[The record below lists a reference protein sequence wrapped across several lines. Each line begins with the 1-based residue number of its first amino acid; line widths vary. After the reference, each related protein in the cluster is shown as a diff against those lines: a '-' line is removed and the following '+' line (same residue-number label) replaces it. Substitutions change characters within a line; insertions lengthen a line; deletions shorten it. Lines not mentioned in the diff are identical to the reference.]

1 MGKKGL
7 TCAVSG
13 VVWNITHCPISQL
26 SWGLTHRI
34 LDQWIENETGMKGPL
49 KWHNQPEKNNKELLE
64 SLQQHQTKWKG
75 EKQHKDEFKKDWQGH
90 VLLFKMENNH
100 TYFHTRDI
108 CTPPPQ
114 PPQEG
119 LVKIL

>member
-49 KWHNQPEKNNKELLE
+49 KWHNQPEKNNKGLLE
-64 SLQQHQTKWKG
+64 SLQQNETKWKV

-100 TYFHTRDI
+100 TDFHTREI
-108 CTPPPQ
+108 CNPPPQ
-114 PPQEG
+114 PPQR
-119 LVKIL
+119 VPR